1 MKQRRDTELKAEAE
15 KAAATCVEETKAKRE
30 AMVKRCEQYEKEYAQ
45 VYDFIKFVYFF
56 IQGFEKIYYFLK
68 IVNIFNKLTKE
79 FDEKPKIFSLIPVAE
94 RTKIIYN

>member
-45 VYDFIKFVYFF
+45 VCVIIKFVY
-56 IQGFEKIYYFLK
+56 G
-68 IVNIFNKLTKE
+68 IVR
-79 FDEKPKIFSLIPVAE
+79 S
-94 RTKIIYN
+94 